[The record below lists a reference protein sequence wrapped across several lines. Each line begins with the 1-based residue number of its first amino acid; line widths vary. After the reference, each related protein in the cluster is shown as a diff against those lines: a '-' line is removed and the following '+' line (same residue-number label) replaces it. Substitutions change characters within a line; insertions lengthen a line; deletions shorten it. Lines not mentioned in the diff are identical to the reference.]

1 MLPAAVLR
9 GLRRWL
15 LAQARRQPMS
25 LAVARSRVEAIHL
38 ARWAAGVSPA
48 YAQLLREHGLQ
59 VASLKAGLSLAA
71 LPVLDKAN
79 TFGRFSLAELAR
91 PLAAHQLAD
100 VLTSSGRSGSHFGYR
115 LSERRSHERAWFGI
129 DLGLEDAFQVGERPT
144 LLVNCLPMG
153 VVFRSRAV
161 AVAHVSVREDMAC
174 AILRDVGPRFAQ
186 TLVCTDPL
194 FVRRLLEAGQSAGV
208 DWRALNTSVILGE
221 ELLVEPQRDHIA
233 RHLGID
239 PDRDPHRMVGS
250 SFGVG
255 ELGLNLLFETR
266 PTLRIRRAAR
276 RLPEVAALLEGSTP
290 PPGVMPSPAAV
301 FCYVPQRLCVEI
313 IDPDAHGWGGL
324 CLTLLDRHAVIPLPR
339 FATGDLARLLSAA
352 DTARA
357 AQLAGVE
364 APWLPV
370 VLLRGRQAD
379 QGGDVPSVER
389 IKALIYADFD
399 DAELLT
405 GAFRIR
411 PGTDAAT
418 PARAAQV
425 FVQARQA
432 TTAKAGGLQARL
444 QQQADQHGLNVDVCV
459 LAPEAFPGR
468 PHLDFERKLDHW
480 MPRLPKFP
488 EP

>member
-1 MLPAAVLR
+1 
-9 GLRRWL
+9 
-15 LAQARRQPMS
+15 
-25 LAVARSRVEAIHL
+25 
-38 ARWAAGVSPA
+38 
-48 YAQLLREHGLQ
+48 
-59 VASLKAGLSLAA
+59 
-71 LPVLDKAN
+71 
-79 TFGRFSLAELAR
+79 
-91 PLAAHQLAD
+91 
-100 VLTSSGRSGSHFGYR
+100 
-115 LSERRSHERAWFGI
+115 
-129 DLGLEDAFQVGERPT
+129 
-144 LLVNCLPMG
+144 
-153 VVFRSRAV
+153 
-161 AVAHVSVREDMAC
+161 
-174 AILRDVGPRFAQ
+174 
-186 TLVCTDPL
+186 
-194 FVRRLLEAGQSAGV
+194 
-208 DWRALNTSVILGE
+208 
-221 ELLVEPQRDHIA
+221 
-233 RHLGID
+233 
-239 PDRDPHRMVGS
+239 
-250 SFGVG
+250 
-255 ELGLNLLFETR
+255 
-266 PTLRIRRAAR
+266 
-276 RLPEVAALLEGSTP
+276 
-290 PPGVMPSPAAV
+290 
-301 FCYVPQRLCVEI
+301 
-313 IDPDAHGWGGL
+313 
-324 CLTLLDRHAVIPLPR
+324 VIPLPR